1 MHGLSNL
8 WVTKLNTLLRLIL
21 KKQFQMVLL
30 LLDHCN
36 GKELTA
42 FTPMVNTVKFTL
54 VMDISMTKMLHSIQL
69 IHLLSKMIHRS
80 MNMVRSPFKTRQS
93 LLKTQSMLVM

>member
-1 MHGLSNL
+1 MHGLSSL
-8 WVTKLNTLLRLIL
+8 WVTKLNTLLKLIL
-21 KKQFQMVLL
+21 KKQFRMVLL

-42 FTPMVNTVKFTL
+42 FTLMVHTVKFMLET
-54 VMDISMTKMLHSIQL
+54 DISMTKMLHSIQL

-80 MNMVRSPFKTRQS
+80 MSMVRSPFKTRQS
-93 LLKTQSMLVM
+93 LLKTQSMSVM